1 MKCFEGIKKLKFD
14 ELKKIHGMYSA
25 EQEYVD
31 FNPLIDTASARG

>member
-25 EQEYVD
+25 EGEYID
-31 FNPLIDTASARG
+31 YNPIINTADARG